1 MRIWKL
7 HADVNHFD
15 TIATVDED
23 DWDLDFCNGES
34 LKNTWVPL
42 HFEYLDNRRRGDS
55 PGFSEPVLSERALT
69 VLSPLISTFS
79 EILPIF
85 VEKEKFYLLNVTTVL
100 DCIDYDNSCFETF
113 PDSNRIMWFQSYS
126 FLPEVVRGMHI
137 FKISDENKRNPFVSD
152 EFRDAVIANKL
163 TGFHFEEVWN
173 EKPKE
178 EY

>member
-23 DWDLDFCNGES
+23 DWDLDFCKGEPMHT
-34 LKNTWVPL
+34 TWVPL
-42 HFEYLDNRRRGDS
+42 HFEYLDNSIRGDS
-55 PGFSEPVLSERALT
+55 PGFCTKCPVLSDRALT
-69 VLSPLISTFS
+69 VLSPLIRTFS

-100 DCIDYDNSCFETF
+100 DCIDYDNSRFKTF
-113 PDSNRIMWFQSYS
+113 PDSKKIMRFISYS
-126 FLPEVVRGMHI
+126 FLPDLIRGIHI
-137 FKISDENKRNPFVSD
+137 FKISDEPKCNPFVSD

-173 EKPKE
+173 DET
-178 EY
+178 